1 MPDPNTIGIALITM
15 AVGTFVLRLV
25 AARRPALRPWA
36 TLATLVMLVVLVLV
50 IGLLA
55 WSVVGSYADRLP
67 N

>member
-1 MPDPNTIGIALITM
+1 LPEPTIVGIALIAM
-15 AVGTFVLRLV
+15 AVGAFVLRLV
-25 AARRPALRPWA
+25 AARQPALRPWA
-36 TLATLVMLVVLVLV
+36 TLATLVMLAVLVLV